1 GDCDLHG
8 FLPQDLGCE
17 PEDWFPGACFP
28 AGRGWG
34 QWFDR
39 AADLQRPVGCGVHVR
54 PCRDGGGDPGGVGAR
69 VVAGVER
76 AQVGG
81 GARDAVRGDA
91 VCGGAGMR
99 GLFLSLEFLP
109 GRASRVL
116 AVVGSILREIF
127 DESAYARFLER
138 NKMESSREAYVSF
151 LRESEALRARRAR
164 CC

>member
-1 GDCDLHG
+1 
-8 FLPQDLGCE
+8 
-17 PEDWFPGACFP
+17 
-28 AGRGWG
+28 
-34 QWFDR
+34 
-39 AADLQRPVGCGVHVR
+39 
-54 PCRDGGGDPGGVGAR
+54 
-69 VVAGVER
+69 
-76 AQVGG
+76 
-81 GARDAVRGDA
+81 
-91 VCGGAGMR
+91 MR
-99 GLFLSLEFLP
+99 GLLLSFEFLP